1 MKRELL
7 ILAILASLA
16 CNAAQIEWD
25 VVYVDYE
32 FASTTR
38 AAFYEPF
45 LPLFIQQ
52 VGNGVEVSTYAES
65 YMEFA
70 NTFVLAQEGDVVTDA
85 YIEGK
90 GQWFAYAR
98 FADYER
104 VYVDYSIFVTA
115 DDPVFLAFRSE
126 TMYHET
132 ILGWV
137 ELGLGGDG
145 KLIALHSAW
154 DRDGD
159 PIIVGMGPT
168 PEPMSGLLLLVG
180 GALLALRRR
189 QKMI

>member
-1 MKRELL
+1 MKRALL
-7 ILAILASLA
+7 ILNILGSFA
-16 CNAAQIEWD
+16 CNAAQIEWN

-32 FASTTR
+32 FASTTH
-38 AAFYEPF
+38 ATFYEPF

-70 NTFVLAQEGDVVTDA
+70 NTFALAQEGDVVTDA

-104 VYVDYSIFVTA
+104 VYADYSIFVTA
-115 DDPVFLAFRSE
+115 DAPVFLAFRSE
-126 TMYHET
+126 TMYHDT
-132 ILGWV
+132 MLGWV

-145 KLIALHSAW
+145 KLITLHSAW

-159 PIIVGMGPT
+159 PIVVGMGAT
-168 PEPMSGLLLLVG
+168 PEPMSGLLLLVD
-180 GALLALRRR
+180 GALQALRRR
-189 QKMI
+189 REML